1 MLPLSENELDDLV
14 ARERE
19 RGSPPLTDWDSLAA
33 RLRAEG
39 LITSGTGGSRFTSRT
54 WMQAAAAVLLVLG
67 GAAIGRYTANASS
80 NQGAQSQSAAS
91 SNTASPNAAS
101 PNVTGQTA
109 AVARAASANE
119 SGSATLASTN
129 PPEFHSPEE
138 AWATLNRAGEEYQR
152 ASAYLSASNT
162 DVPMPTTPDTYR
174 TRLAALDNV
183 MSEMRSALHE
193 APHDPVINQYYL
205 ATVGAREATLRQLG
219 TTLPAGARLNRF

>member
-1 MLPLSENELDDLV
+1 MLPLSDNELDDLV

-19 RGSPPLTDWDSLAA
+19 RGAPPLTDWDSLAD

-39 LITSGTGGSRFTSRT
+39 LIRTPASALGRRFGARS
-54 WMQAAAAVLLVLG
+54 WMQAAAALLLVAG
-67 GAAIGRYTANASS
+67 GAAIGRFTAGNPASE
-80 NQGAQSQSAAS
+80 NPAAQSAQ
-91 SNTASPNAAS
+91 SPNT
-101 PNVTGQTA
+101 TGQTA
-109 AVARAASANE
+109 AVAATSEGQSATAASV
-119 SGSATLASTN
+119 STSAS
-129 PPEFHSPEE
+129 EFRSPEE

-162 DVPMPTTPDTYR
+162 EVPMPTNPDTYR

-183 MSEMRSALHE
+183 MTEMRSALHE

>member
-19 RGSPPLTDWDSLAA
+19 RGAPPLTNWDSIAA
-33 RLRAEG
+33 QLRAEG
-39 LITSGTGGSRFTSRT
+39 LIKENVENGFYGIRGLGTRV
-54 WMQAAAAVLLVLG
+54 WLQAAAALLLVVG
-67 GAAIGRYTANASS
+67 GAAIGRYTASRAVPNPTKSV
-80 NQGAQSQSAAS
+80 QSAF
-91 SNTASPNAAS
+91 SPNA
-101 PNVTGQTA
+101 TGQTA
-109 AVARAASANE
+109 IAAQNAVATNV
-119 SGSATLASTN
+119 SATV
-129 PPEFHSPEE
+129 PEFKSPEE

-183 MSEMRSALHE
+183 MTEMRSALHE

-219 TTLPAGARLNRF
+219 TTLPAGAKLNRF

>member
-19 RGSPPLTDWDSLAA
+19 RGMTPLTDWDSLAT

-39 LITSGTGGSRFTSRT
+39 LITKSASGGRFATRT
-54 WMQAAAAVLLVLG
+54 WMQAAAAVLLLVG
-67 GAAIGRYTANASS
+67 GAAVGRYTANASPNES
-80 NQGAQSQSAAS
+80 AQSQ
-91 SNTASPNAAS
+91 NAAS
-101 PNVTGQTA
+101 PNSTGQTA
-109 AVARAASANE
+109 AVARAASSSE
-119 SGSATLASTN
+119 PATLASSTVS
-129 PPEFHSPEE
+129 EFHSPEE
-138 AWATLNRAGEEYQR
+138 AWAALNRAGEEYQR

-162 DVPMPTTPDTYR
+162 DIPMPTTPDTYR

-183 MSEMRSALHE
+183 MTEMRSALHE

-219 TTLPAGARLNRF
+219 TTLPAGMKLNRF